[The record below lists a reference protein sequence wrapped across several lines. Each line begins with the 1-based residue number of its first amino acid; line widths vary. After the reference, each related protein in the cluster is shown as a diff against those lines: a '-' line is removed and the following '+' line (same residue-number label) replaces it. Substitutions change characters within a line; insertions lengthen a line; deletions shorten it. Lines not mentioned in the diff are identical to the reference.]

1 MITLLVVFGFTHCL
15 THHVFLDLFDKLS
28 AILKEVAEPFS
39 STDDGTVSLLP
50 FLIDFRL
57 WSGSSR

>member
-1 MITLLVVFGFTHCL
+1 MALLVAFGFTHCL
-15 THHVFLDLFDKLS
+15 TPRVFLDLFDKLS
-28 AILKEVAEPFS
+28 AILKEVAEPLS
-39 STDDGTVSLLP
+39 STDDGTRLLLP